1 MNIPEEGVLPPD
13 QLTKN
18 GADLWIESRLNAAI
32 RAVDSAMLAYRYND
46 MGHTVYE
53 FFWNDFC
60 DWYIEATKLEL
71 YSDQPRRKQQ
81 AASKLVHLLEESLRL
96 MHPFLSFI
104 TEEIYQKLPGHAL
117 SLVTAPYPVA
127 TPDRDHPEAEAAF
140 LALQNLVGGIRRV
153 RSEFAIDPARD
164 IEVFVSLEKDFVH
177 AGFLKENRDLVAQ
190 FSGSEHLK
198 FTESQ
203 QKPLGAVTVVN
214 RGSESWVL
222 VRDVVDLPKELIKLS
237 KSIEKSKDYIA
248 IVEKKLSNQ
257 AFVLSAPAE
266 IVAAERVKLVEARDT
281 LNRLQA
287 YQQELGGLG

>member
-1 MNIPEEGVLPPD
+1 VLPPD

-60 DWYIEATKLEL
+60 DWYIESTKLEL
-71 YSDQPRRKQQ
+71 YSEQPSRRRQ

-117 SLVTAPYPVA
+117 SLVIAPYPVA
-127 TPDRDHPEAEAAF
+127 HPDRDHPEAEAAF
-140 LALQNLVGGIRRV
+140 GALQNLVAGIRRV

-164 IEVFVSLEKDFVH
+164 IEVVVSVEKNFVH
-177 AGFLKENRDLVAQ
+177 ASFLRENRDLLAQ
-190 FSGSEHLK
+190 FSGSERLR
-198 FTESQ
+198 FSEGE
-203 QKPLGAVTVVN
+203 QKPAGAVTIVN

-222 VRDVVDLPKELIKLS
+222 VRDVVDLPKELIKLA
-237 KSIEKSKDYIA
+237 KSIERSKDYISS
-248 IVEKKLSNQ
+248 VERKLSNQ
-257 AFVLSAPAE
+257 AFVNSAPAE
-266 IVAAERVKLVEARDT
+266 VVDGERNKLVEAQGT
-281 LNRLQA
+281 LTRLEA
-287 YQQELGGLG
+287 YQHELSELA